1 MRTTIS
7 RSKLSIDKMAHKF
20 ESCYENK
27 ENFNGE
33 KQEEEGWKNNLL
45 TIAILR
51 TDDLL
56 AGICSYGETS

>member
-1 MRTTIS
+1 MRTTFS

-20 ESCYENK
+20 ESCCESK

-33 KQEEEGWKNNLL
+33 KQEEEGWKNNVL

-51 TDDLL
+51 TDDFLE
-56 AGICSYGETS
+56 GMFSYGETS